1 MGPEKVTNILSLD
14 GGGSKGLYTL
24 GVLKEFEIAAGKPL
38 YETFDLI
45 YGTSTGSIIA
55 AMIALGYSVDDV
67 KEKYLAIVPPVMKC
81 FGSGRKSKK
90 LSTLGKQIFGDRKFD
105 EFKTGIGIIATNY
118 ITQRPLIFK
127 NDVARAHGT
136 KSSFVPGFGVG
147 ILDAVEASCAAC
159 PVFSKKVLH
168 TQNKEKLV
176 AIDGGF
182 IANNPTLFA
191 LIDAKKALKL
201 NDNQIRILSVGVGN
215 YIEKPLNKLHKVI
228 NWFEMGQIA
237 SRILVSSSN
246 TTEVVTKLL
255 FPEISITRIN
265 DTFNE
270 PQYGTNM
277 IEYDLQKLK
286 TMYRLG
292 LESYAKHE
300 PEIIKA
306 FFESTS
312 VEVEDLTL

>member
-1 MGPEKVTNILSLD
+1 MKTNKTTNILCLD
-14 GGGSKGLYTL
+14 GGGSKGIYTL
-24 GVLKEFEIAAGKPL
+24 GVLKELETAAGKPL
-38 YETFDLI
+38 CEVFQLI

-55 AMIALGYSVDDV
+55 SMLALGYDVDQI
-67 KEKYLAIVPPVMKC
+67 KQKYLQLIPPIMKC
-81 FGSGRKSKK
+81 YGSGRKSKK
-90 LSTLGKQIFGDRKFD
+90 LRKLGMEIFGEKKFD

-118 ITQRPLIFK
+118 NTQKPLIFK

-136 KSSFVPGFGVG
+136 KSSFIPGFGVT

-159 PVFSKKVLH
+159 PVFSKKTLK
-168 TQNKEKLV
+168 TENKEELV

-191 LIDAKKALKL
+191 LIDAKKALNL
-201 NDNQIRILSVGVGN
+201 ENDEIKVLSIGVGN
-215 YIEKPLNKLHKVI
+215 YIEKPLHRLHKVI
-228 NWFEMGQIA
+228 SWFEMGQIA
-237 SRILVSSSN
+237 SRILVASSN

-255 FPEISITRIN
+255 FPKLSIIRVN

-277 IEYDLQKLK
+277 LESKIKKLN

-292 LESYAKHE
+292 IESYATYEK
-300 PEIIKA
+300 EILET
-306 FFESTS
+306 FNFN
-312 VEVEDLTL
+312 

>member
-1 MGPEKVTNILSLD
+1 MNEEDLTNILCLD
-14 GGGSKGLYTL
+14 GGGSKGVYTL
-24 GVLKEFEIAAGKPL
+24 GVLKEIETAAGKPL
-38 YETFDLI
+38 NQVFQLI

-55 AMIALGYSVDDV
+55 SMLALGYSVDEV
-67 KEKYLAIVPPVMKC
+67 KQKYLELIPPIMKC
-81 FGSGRKSKK
+81 YGSGRKSKK
-90 LSTLGKQIFGDRKFD
+90 LRKLGSDIFGDRKFD

-118 ITQRPLIFK
+118 NTQKPLIFK
-127 NDVARAHGT
+127 NDIARAHGT
-136 KSSFVPGFGVG
+136 KSSFVSGFGVT

-159 PVFSKKVLH
+159 PVFSKKVLK
-168 TQNKEKLV
+168 TENKEELV

-201 NDNQIRILSVGVGN
+201 ADDQIKVLSIGVGN
-215 YIEKPLNKLHKVI
+215 YIEKPLHRFHKVI
-228 NWFEMGQIA
+228 SWFEMGQIA
-237 SRILVSSSN
+237 SRILVASSN

-255 FPEISITRIN
+255 FPDLSIVRIN

-277 IEYDLQKLK
+277 LEKDVKKLN

-292 LESYAKHE
+292 IESYAKHE
-300 PEIIKA
+300 KEILSNFK
-306 FFESTS
+306 F
-312 VEVEDLTL
+312 